1 MAEERRE
8 QLGLVHIYTGDGK
21 GKTTASVGLCVRALG
36 AGERVYFTQFLK
48 GGDSAEL
55 ESLRRLGAQVCSP
68 RTSGKF
74 YFAMDEGE
82 KAACRAQQQELL
94 AQAAAAAAGGTYRLV
109 VCDEIMAALSLGL
122 VEEGQ
127 VLALLA
133 GRDSGTEVVLTG
145 RDAPP
150 ALVEQSDYCTE
161 MCCRKHPFERG
172 VPARK
177 GIEF

>member
-1 MAEERRE
+1 KTPHPGRRAGGGPPPRPLRRE
-8 QLGLVHIYTGDGK
+8 EV
-21 GKTTASVGLCVRALG
+21 ASA
-36 AGERVYFTQFLK
+36 
-48 GGDSAEL
+48 
-55 ESLRRLGAQVCSP
+55 RLQNL
-68 RTSGKF
+68 F
-74 YFAMDEGE
+74 
-82 KAACRAQQQELL
+82 
-94 AQAAAAAAGGTYRLV
+94 
-109 VCDEIMAALSLGL
+109 LSLGL

-133 GRDSGTEVVLTG
+133 DRAPGTEVVLTG